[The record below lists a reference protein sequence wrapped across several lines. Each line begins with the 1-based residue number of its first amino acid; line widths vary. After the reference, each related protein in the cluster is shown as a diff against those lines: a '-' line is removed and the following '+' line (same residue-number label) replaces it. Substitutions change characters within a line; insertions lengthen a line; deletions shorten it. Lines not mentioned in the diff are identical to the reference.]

1 VSIAQRLRHRFRK
14 YLDDWRSF
22 PADAALGFRKEGWHG
37 VWLALAPRSVYRVI
51 RFERLVVFA
60 QPVEQPEQPLPSGV
74 TIRRLA
80 EEDFPALGALMGE
93 RELKRCRV
101 LVNAGNAGLIAW
113 REGRP
118 IGYAWVAARL
128 GPDVTACRFPL
139 PSYAAYLWDLYV
151 IPAERG
157 TGVGTALAAARLQT
171 ARDWGFREGW
181 RTITPSNGASLAT
194 LRKSG
199 GSGTRVVGEVRYLK
213 VLSRM
218 RSHFVPNGATSCE
231 RYGL

>member
-1 VSIAQRLRHRFRK
+1 MSVSQRLSDRLRK

-37 VWLALAPRSVYRVI
+37 VWLAFAPRSVYRVI
-51 RFERLVVFA
+51 RFGRLVVFA
-60 QPVEQPEQPLPSGV
+60 QPVDQLDQPLPSGV
-74 TIRRLA
+74 TIRPLSD
-80 EEDFPALGALMGE
+80 EDWPALGTLMGE
-93 RELKRCRV
+93 RELNRCRI
-101 LVNAGNAGLIAW
+101 LVAAGHAGLIAW

-128 GPDVTACRFPL
+128 GPEVTACRFLL

-157 TGVGTALAAARLQT
+157 TGVGTALAAARLRT

-181 RTITPSNGASLAT
+181 RAIAPSNGASLAT

-199 GSGTRVVGEVRYLK
+199 GSSTRVVGEVRYLK
-213 VLSRM
+213 LLSRM
-218 RSHFVPNGATSCE
+218 RTRFVPHSLLAGPS
-231 RYGL
+231 R

>member
-1 VSIAQRLRHRFRK
+1 MSVSQRLGARFSK
-14 YLDDWRSF
+14 YLDDWRTF

-37 VWLALAPRSVYRVI
+37 VWLAFAPRSVYRII
-51 RFERLVVFA
+51 RFGRLVVFA
-60 QPVEQPEQPLPSGV
+60 QPVDQLDLPMPSGV
-74 TIRRLA
+74 TIRPLREA
-80 EEDFPALGALMGE
+80 DWPALGTLMGE
-93 RELKRCRV
+93 RELNRCRI
-101 LVNAGNAGLIAW
+101 LVGAGHAGLIAW

-128 GPDVTACRFPL
+128 GPEVTACSFPL

-157 TGVGTALAAARLQT
+157 TGVGTALAAARLRT

-181 RTITPSNGASLAT
+181 RAIAPSNVASLAT

-199 GSGTRVVGEVRYLK
+199 GSSTRVVGEVHYLK

-218 RSHFVPNGATSCE
+218 RTRFVPHAPPASPSH
-231 RYGL
+231 